1 MAVKTI
7 DQFID
12 GLSED
17 WMRSVF
23 VDRLENAR
31 LLIDDETFGD
41 KAGANDA
48 VAAFLQFSTEQR
60 LAEIERLRVRN
71 VATQWARTATKDAI
85 NSLVTVLRAIRDA
98 IPEQGTTGETGETGE
113 EGNTGEEG
121 STGESSENL

>member
-1 MAVKTI
+1 MAVNII

-31 LLIDDETFGD
+31 LLIDDETFGN
-41 KAGANDA
+41 KEGANNA
-48 VAAFLQFSTEQR
+48 VASFLQLSTEQR

-71 VATQWARTATKDAI
+71 VATQWAKTATKDAI
-85 NSLVTVLRAIRDA
+85 NSLVTALRAIRDA
-98 IPEQGTTGETGETGE
+98 TSEDNNEPENSTSDEPENPTEDEGE
-113 EGNTGEEG
+113 
-121 STGESSENL
+121 